1 LRLQISRA
9 RHARADVLGLGL
21 PEKTQRE
28 EKRSTS
34 SMATHRLVVFT
45 QPKPGQEA
53 EYNRWY
59 EEVHLGDVLKVEGFV
74 AAQRFE
80 VATAQIGD
88 AAQSAPGRYLAI
100 YEIEAENLEAALAQ
114 LSAGSDSMEI
124 SDALDAGQAQAIAFT
139 AIGERK
145 LSS

>member
-1 LRLQISRA
+1 
-9 RHARADVLGLGL
+9 
-21 PEKTQRE
+21 
-28 EKRSTS
+28 
-34 SMATHRLVVFT
+34 MATHRLVVFT

-88 AAQSAPGRYLAI
+88 AAQSSPARYLAI

-139 AIGERK
+139 AIGERQ